1 MSVLGSGPSP
11 RREGNANQSRERDSG
26 EIAKNCR
33 GDAYADS
40 NLPQVQ
46 NGMCDEPRVRPSR
59 VSYRE
64 GNLMSGDL
72 LTDEVHDLSGI
83 TISRSLVSTTN
94 MASSFAGAVVL
105 AFWLTW

>member
-1 MSVLGSGPSP
+1 MPGLGFAPGP
-11 RREGNANQSRERDSG
+11 RRKGNADQSRESDSG
-26 EIAKNCR
+26 KIAKNCR
-33 GDAYADS
+33 GGTNADS

-72 LTDEVHDLSGI
+72 LT
-83 TISRSLVSTTN
+83 VSEGD
-94 MASSFAGAVVL
+94 SSEIRR
-105 AFWLTW
+105 